1 MDLKAV
7 GVVGVATGLTGA
19 STLSPFLFPRCSLFN
34 SHSYNIDS
42 AKNIQK
48 VKMKYVI

>member
-19 STLSPFLFPRCSLFN
+19 SMLSPFLFPRFCSLFN

-48 VKMKYVI
+48 VKMK